1 MKPARI
7 ILIFVVIFV
16 LAITAVGVISEI
28 VAGTHGFAVPV
39 PPEAIKYFQQLTKK
53 QGDLSAGVF
62 GETDRAT

>member
-7 ILIFVVIFV
+7 ILILVVIFV

-39 PPEAIKYFQQLTKK
+39 PPEAVKYFQQ
-53 QGDLSAGVF
+53 
-62 GETDRAT
+62 

>member
-28 VAGTHGFAVPV
+28 VDGTHGFAVST
-39 PPEAIKYFQQLTKK
+39 PEAIKYLQ
-53 QGDLSAGVF
+53 
-62 GETDRAT
+62 E